1 MKVVAVASLIQLRI
15 VDCGNLEARGC
26 CASEMVF
33 GSSPSLVLAVP
44 RWCVWYSKKRGA
56 WGCPPLPSG
65 SRAALGP
72 VSSVASLLEPLQ
84 LHAWGSLSSA
94 VQQQFTEIL
103 AVENKDLGTSV
114 CVVSSD

>member
-15 VDCGNLEARGC
+15 VDCRNLEARGC

-33 GSSPSLVLAVP
+33 CSSPSLVLAVP
-44 RWCVWYSKKRGA
+44 RWCVWYSKKRGP
-56 WGCPPLPSG
+56 W
-65 SRAALGP
+65 AALGP
-72 VSSVASLLEPLQ
+72 VSSVASLLEQLQ